1 VVVVEPTGSET
12 HVVLRHDGRDMMAVF
27 RERHAF
33 RPGDSVHLT
42 PVAGKGH
49 LFDEAS
55 GERLA

>member
-1 VVVVEPTGSET
+1 
-12 HVVLRHDGRDMMAVF
+12 MMAVF

-42 PVAGKGH
+42 PVAGMSH